1 LVTATFRRNSREF
14 GWDRFAVITRRRAR
28 IATVA
33 RSWEEMRTSI
43 TERLLRQTGHD
54 VAWWNEHIA
63 SQSGAGDE
71 VSLRAWLGGQGVTG
85 YQQMLLVHETFG
97 YPAFLLASADELIE
111 AQYADRL
118 PLRPILDAVIVAVL
132 ALGEVEVQ
140 ARKTYTTLL
149 TPRRTFGAVRPTT
162 KTRVDLGLRIDGV
175 QPSGRLL
182 DGRNTAG
189 GSVNLRLT
197 LHTVDDL
204 DAEALGLLG
213 RAYQTNL

>member
-63 SQSGAGDE
+63 SQSGACDE

-97 YPAFLLASADELIE
+97 YRRSC
-111 AQYADRL
+111 L
-118 PLRPILDAVIVAVL
+118 P
-132 ALGEVEVQ
+132 
-140 ARKTYTTLL
+140 
-149 TPRRTFGAVRPTT
+149 RPT
-162 KTRVDLGLRIDGV
+162 
-175 QPSGRLL
+175 S
-182 DGRNTAG
+182 
-189 GSVNLRLT
+189 
-197 LHTVDDL
+197 
-204 DAEALGLLG
+204 
-213 RAYQTNL
+213 